1 MLDRQILAPWILANI
16 ATRFMESLYFLN
28 ITGNT
33 NDLDKNLKSFAQLPG
48 EKSTGPGEL
57 NFLIMSPLN
66 SLNLVLIRGAKFD
79 GHRRTWTGRTCEQE
93 DFEQEKQQTLNKRI
107 FINA

>member
-1 MLDRQILAPWILANI
+1 
-16 ATRFMESLYFLN
+16 
-28 ITGNT
+28 
-33 NDLDKNLKSFAQLPG
+33 
-48 EKSTGPGEL
+48 
-57 NFLIMSPLN
+57 MSPLN

-79 GHRRTWTGRTCEQE
+79 GHRRTWTRRTCEQE